1 MSDTMRNVETR
12 GPDPTQPAEPD
23 LSLGELLGRL
33 STDFGDLIVTHVEL
47 AKTELREEANKAG
60 KGAGMMAVA
69 GVAALLALTLLSFAA
84 AWGLDEVMHRALAF
98 VIVGVVWT
106 ALAAILFQ
114 RGRQEMTAMRGIPQ
128 TKASVE
134 EDIAWAKQQ
143 KS

>member
-1 MSDTMRNVETR
+1 MSDTMRNVGTR
-12 GPDPTQPAEPD
+12 APDPTQPAEQD

-33 STDFGDLIVTHVEL
+33 STDFGDLIATHVEL

-69 GVAALLALTLLSFAA
+69 GVAGLLALMLLSFAA
-84 AWGLDEVMHRALAF
+84 AWGLDEVMHRAVAF
-98 VIVGVVWT
+98 VIVGAIWTVVAT
-106 ALAAILFQ
+106 VLYE
-114 RGRQEMTAMRGIPQ
+114 RGRKEVAAMRGIPQ

-143 KS
+143 RS